1 MMEERKVQGFP
12 LCCLVISLSINSQK
26 YIETNDQQTRTHTEL
41 KYMSYSLTVLIKI
54 HLPVIKYM
62 CI

>member
-1 MMEERKVQGFP
+1 MVEEGKVQGFP
-12 LCCLVISLSINSQK
+12 FFHLVISFSLNFQK
-26 YIETNDQQTRTHTEL
+26 YIETNDQQTRIHTEL
-41 KYMSYSLTVLIKI
+41 KYMSYSLTFLIKI